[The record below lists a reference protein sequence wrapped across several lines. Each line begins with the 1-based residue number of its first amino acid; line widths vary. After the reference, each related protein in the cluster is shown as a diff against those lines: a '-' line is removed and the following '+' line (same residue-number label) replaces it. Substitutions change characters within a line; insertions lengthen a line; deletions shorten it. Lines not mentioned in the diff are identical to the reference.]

1 LKENA
6 MGSFV
11 ELQSADGFRFP
22 AYVAHP
28 TGKPRAG
35 LVVLQEIFGVN
46 AHIREVAD
54 GYGAEGYLVVAPA
67 TFHRTQAGVDLGY
80 TQEDMTAGFGYKTAI
95 EALPAPGVLRD
106 IQAAIGHA
114 AQAGKVGITGYCWGG
129 LLSLAVGLSGVRPQ
143 RSGAVLRRRHDQCR
157 GIRSHADRAGH
168 GPFWRPGPLDS
179 DGHGGSFPRRAPR
192 GDGPCVSGQPRVQLR
207 PPRFV

>member
-1 LKENA
+1 

-22 AYVAHP
+22 AYVAQP
-28 TGKPRAG
+28 NGKPRAG

-54 GYGAEGYLVVAPA
+54 GYAAEGYLVVAPA
-67 TFHRTQAGVDLGY
+67 TFHRAQADVDLGY

-106 IQAAIGHA
+106 IQTAIGHA
-114 AQAGKVGITGYCWGG
+114 AQDTSKGHGALTDKAQLQAKPAI
-129 LLSLAVGLSGVRPQ
+129 SGV
-143 RSGAVLRRRHDQCR
+143 SA
-157 GIRSHADRAGH
+157 
-168 GPFWRPGPLDS
+168 PFR
-179 DGHGGSFPRRAPR
+179 
-192 GDGPCVSGQPRVQLR
+192 
-207 PPRFV
+207 